1 VDVAGQFTFW
11 HAACVVVKDIRH
23 FVLEQGEEIAG
34 YRLPASAF
42 VWFVRG
48 SAHCRLDG
56 RFHAVD
62 RFLLVH
68 GGKGMR
74 LDLWAKEPVECYL
87 ILYKAALP
95 TGFLQEVQ
103 QQDSTYMFVPSDPI
117 SLMDLFELMYHNWQ
131 LETDRG
137 RLRAKAALLNWADEV
152 LHQLD
157 QHYAD
162 APKPDLVDQALRYL
176 HTHYAA
182 PITVDSLASKLEC
195 SEGHL
200 SRMFRSKMQ
209 TSLIN
214 YLGHFRA
221 NRVVH
226 LLLHTTAA
234 LQDIAER
241 TGYPD
246 AHSLSRS
253 FKKYMGISPDHFRK
267 AQGEDGT
274 DQHLPSSMREYAV
287 QEQQA
292 NLYTDID
299 KDYQYQMGR
308 ELYMKKRT
316 KMMAAAIMMGLTLLI
331 QACSSAAVSPA
342 AEQVGETAQSE
353 QQAQT
358 RIVSTKI
365 GDVEVPANPQRVAA
379 DQYMGHLLK
388 LGIKPIGVR
397 SFMLTEA
404 WIEKAGIAPELLEG
418 VEDLG
423 NFPMNLEKLTMLDPD
438 LIIGS
443 IEKNIEDYQKI
454 GTTVFLPYWEGLST
468 ADPLEK
474 FRRVSKVFGKEAEA
488 EKWIAEYLQKVEE
501 GKAKIAGVVK
511 EGETV
516 SVVQVANKAL
526 YVLAAE
532 NGNYGSS
539 TIYQMLGLPPTEKAL
554 QMEEGFENIS
564 LEVLPDYMGD
574 HIFVYGA
581 GDKEAEEVLGSEI
594 WKRIPAVQK
603 GQVYMYGSFGDKGDE
618 FVMEDPYSLELQLET
633 IVSLLAK

>member
-1 VDVAGQFTFW
+1 VDVAGLFRFW
-11 HAACVVVKDIRH
+11 HAACVIVKDIRR

-34 YRLPASAF
+34 YLLPASGF

-48 SAHCRLDG
+48 SAHCRLDSQ
-56 RFHAVD
+56 FHAVD

-87 ILYKAALP
+87 ILYKAVLP
-95 TGFLQEVQ
+95 TGVLQEVQ
-103 QQDSTYMFVPSDPI
+103 QQDSSYMFVPSDPI
-117 SLMDLFELMYHNWQ
+117 RLMDLLDSMYHNWQ

-137 RLRAKAALLNWADEV
+137 RLRAKAALLSWADEV

-162 APKPDLVDQALRYL
+162 APKPDLVDQALHYL
-176 HTHYAA
+176 HTYYAT
-182 PITVDSLASKLEC
+182 PITLDSLAGKLEC

-200 SRMFRSKMQ
+200 SRVFRSKMQ
-209 TSLIN
+209 TSPIH

-226 LLLHTTAA
+226 LLLHTTAS

-267 AQGEDGT
+267 AQGEEA
-274 DQHLPSSMREYAV
+274 DQHLPSAV
-287 QEQQA
+287 QEYAIQEQRA
-292 NLYTDID
+292 SLYTVID
-299 KDYQYQMGR
+299 KDYQYQVGR

-316 KMMAAAIMMGLTLLI
+316 KMMAAAIMIGLTMLI
-331 QACSSAAVSPA
+331 QACSSAAVNTT
-342 AEQVGETAQSE
+342 AEQAGETAQPE

-358 RIVSTKI
+358 RIVSTI
-365 GDVEVPANPQRVAA
+365 MGDVEVPANPQRVAA

-404 WIEKAGIAPELLEG
+404 WIEKAGIAPEMLEG
-418 VEDLG
+418 IEDLG
-423 NFPMNLEKLTMLDPD
+423 NFPMNLEKLTVLDPD

-443 IEKNIEDYQKI
+443 IDKNIEDYKKI

-488 EKWIAEYLQKVEE
+488 EKWIAEYLQKVEQ
-501 GKAKIAGVVK
+501 GKAKIAGAVK

-516 SVVQVANKAL
+516 SVVQIANKAL

-554 QMEEGFENIS
+554 QMEEGFGSIS

-581 GDKEAEEVLGSEI
+581 GDKDADEVLSSEI

-618 FVMEDPYSLELQLET
+618 FVMEDPYSLEQQLET
-633 IVSLLAK
+633 IVNLLAK